1 MPEGWGCALGGLP
14 DLATENA
21 EHMFIQHAP
30 GIMLC
35 VLVKGY
41 VIQCAPGGPVR
52 GDLRFFVWSRSVAVG
67 LFPAPALLPAQLW
80 LCMSSSASLS
90 FRFFV
95 MKWEEIAISLHMLK
109 RRLSTSNEGS
119 DLNTVLGTE

>member
-1 MPEGWGCALGGLP
+1 
-14 DLATENA
+14 
-21 EHMFIQHAP
+21 
-30 GIMLC
+30 MLC

-52 GDLRFFVWSRSVAVG
+52 GDLRFFVWSWSVG
-67 LFPAPALLPAQLW
+67 LFPALALLPAQLW

-109 RRLSTSNEGS
+109 GRLSTSNDCS